1 MKLKKHSHCS
11 YCGAAFPA
19 DAPFPRTCSPC
30 GNTTWVN
37 PIPVAVC
44 LLPVD
49 GGLLVIR
56 RAIPPKVGE
65 LALPGGYVDLSET
78 WQQAAARELEEETG
92 VRVDP
97 DEIRHFRTHSSKLG
111 DGVLLIF
118 GVARERTWGS
128 LKFVPRDAD
137 ASEMLVIP
145 GKQTMAF
152 PLHTQ
157 AVEEYFDER
166 EKETEG
172 SRPVR

>member
-1 MKLKKHSHCS
+1 PLLRTATGASPLSQRRPPLARRTPMKLKKHSHCS
-11 YCGAAFPA
+11 YCGAAYPA

-92 VRVDP
+92 
-97 DEIRHFRTHSSKLG
+97 
-111 DGVLLIF
+111 
-118 GVARERTWGS
+118 
-128 LKFVPRDAD
+128 
-137 ASEMLVIP
+137 
-145 GKQTMAF
+145 
-152 PLHTQ
+152 
-157 AVEEYFDER
+157 
-166 EKETEG
+166 
-172 SRPVR
+172 